1 MYLVELIQSNNI
13 ECYGFRILHL
23 DSFWKF
29 MDQFFF
35 RLLIINA
42 ILVMASPV
50 YASTQLFDNSATYYY
65 ASSQAQVFWPTGQYK
80 TLAKQNA
87 KRIAT
92 FDVADIDKERAIYIP
107 LESILINNEIILLI
121 EGATGDKGVADFLSK
136 EKNAY
141 KAPQLTYE
149 YETNKRLLVAQ
160 IDTYIV
166 NKGRKPLS
174 SKPFI
179 KAGRGNISLLR
190 FVFPA
195 SVELAKVKNLRLM
208 LTTTNRQ
215 YGKSKL
221 EIAQINYTQKP
232 IEIEQDGLASGYI
245 LDKGINEHPSVYHFD
260 DFDQQG
266 WLSKVKTSVGLTE
279 PVWQN
284 TGELIYVE
292 HSKIGH
298 FSGQQGKSVK
308 MPFRT
313 SKNLAGNLDY
323 YFASQTGGEPEEAYF
338 RYYSLLGSGAYA
350 SGGGKLPGF
359 GGTYNKA
366 GWGGRANNGKNG
378 WSARGAFFQT
388 VGSKNQTWGGRMP
401 IGSYIYEV
409 DTKNKYGKSIPWG
422 HELSTQQPGRWY
434 AIEQYLKLNT
444 PGQKDG
450 VLTVWI
456 DGKRIYNRNNM
467 HFRDTDQLKIEKVWL
482 NYYFGGV
489 AKPNKN
495 FDMYIDNIVIASEYI
510 GPARK

>member
-1 MYLVELIQSNNI
+1 MITNF
-13 ECYGFRILHL
+13 C
-23 DSFWKF
+23 
-29 MDQFFF
+29 
-35 RLLIINA
+35 RLSAFA
-42 ILVMASPV
+42 ILTAIASGV
-50 YASTQLFDNSATYYY
+50 DARSELFDSSVTYYFASTK
-65 ASSQAQVFWPTGQYK
+65 AQIFWPERQYK
-80 TLAKQNA
+80 KFEQQHAYK
-87 KRIAT
+87 IAS
-92 FDVADIDKERAIYIP
+92 FNVADTDKQRAITIP
-107 LESILINNEIILLI
+107 LSSVAKNDEIILVVR
-121 EGATGDKGVADFLSK
+121 GAKGDKGVADFLST
-136 EKNAY
+136 EKNTY
-141 KAPQLTYE
+141 KAPQLTFE
-149 YETNKRLLVAQ
+149 YEASKRLIVAE

-190 FVFPA
+190 FKFPKDITP
-195 SVELAKVKNLRLM
+195 SNIKDINLV
-208 LTTTNRQ
+208 LTTTKRQ
-215 YGKSKL
+215 FGKSKL
-221 EIAQINYTQKP
+221 EVAQLNYQPKP
-232 IEIEQDGLASGYI
+232 IEVEQDGLASEFI
-245 LDKGINEHPSVYHFD
+245 LDKGLVDHPSVYFSD

-266 WLSKVKTSVGLTE
+266 WLSKVKASVGLIE

-284 TGELIYVE
+284 TGELEYVE
-292 HSKIGH
+292 HSKLGH
-298 FSGQQGKSVK
+298 FSRQPGKSVK

-323 YFASQTGGEPEEAYF
+323 YFASHAGQEPEEAYF

-388 VGSKNQTWGGRMP
+388 VGAKNPVWGGRMP

-422 HELSTQQPGRWY
+422 HELSTMLPGRWY

-444 PGQKDG
+444 PGKKDG
-450 VLTVWI
+450 ILTVWV
-456 DGKRIYNRNNM
+456 DGKKIFDRNNL
-467 HFRDTDQLKIEKVWL
+467 HFRDTQALKIEKIWL

-495 FDMYIDNIVIASEYI
+495 FDMFIDNIVIASEYI